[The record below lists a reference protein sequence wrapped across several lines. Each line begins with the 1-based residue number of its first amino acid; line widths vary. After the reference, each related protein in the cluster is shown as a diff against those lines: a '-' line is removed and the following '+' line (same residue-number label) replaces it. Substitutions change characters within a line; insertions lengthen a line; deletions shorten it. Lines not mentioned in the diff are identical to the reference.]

1 MIGNAD
7 RAILAAAAIAVAIAI
22 AAWSAHA
29 SHVRAMELM
38 DAYAPAWVAAAEE
51 EVDPRW
57 EGV

>member
-7 RAILAAAAIAVAIAI
+7 KAILALAAIAIAIAI
-22 AAWSAHA
+22 AAWSAHT

-38 DAYAPAWVAAAEE
+38 DAYAPAWVEAADE

-57 EGV
+57 AGV